1 MTKQEFE
8 ERTGL
13 RTDAEEYAKI
23 EKMYMAAG
31 EMDKDEFCRCWRQT
45 GKNPLTRVLA
55 RQAEILRGK
64 LEERNNELED
74 AQEKKMELAK
84 FLLGKA
90 QAYNHDTDFRR
101 EAVRLIGE
109 WGVVR
114 LKLLEGY
121 ELWDEE
127 REFLLAVMQGEIG

>member
-13 RTDAEEYAKI
+13 KTDAEEYAEI

-31 EMDKDEFCRCWRQT
+31 DMDKDEFCRCWRQT
-45 GKNPLTRVLA
+45 GKNPLTRILA
-55 RQAEILRGK
+55 RQAEILKGQLK
-64 LEERNNELED
+64 ERDKELED
-74 AQEKKMELAK
+74 VEEKKMDLAK

-101 EAVRLIGE
+101 EAVRFIGE
-109 WGVVR
+109 YDVVK
-114 LKLLEGY
+114 LKLQEGY
-121 ELWDEE
+121 ELWNED
-127 REFLLAVMQGEIG
+127 REFLLSALQGER

>member
-13 RTDAEEYAKI
+13 KTDAEEYAEI

-31 EMDKDEFCRCWRQT
+31 DMDKDEFCRCWRQT
-45 GKNPLTRVLA
+45 GKNPLTRILA
-55 RQAEILRGK
+55 RQAEILRGQ

-74 AQEKKMELAK
+74 VQEQKIELAK

-109 WGVVR
+109 YGVVK

-121 ELWDEE
+121 GLWDED
-127 REFLLAVMQGEIG
+127 REFLLSALQGER

>member
-13 RTDAEEYAKI
+13 KTDAEEYAEI
-23 EKMYMAAG
+23 EKMSMAAG
-31 EMDKDEFCRCWRQT
+31 DMDKDEFCRRWRQT

-55 RQAEILRGK
+55 RQAEILRGQ

-74 AQEKKMELAK
+74 VQEQKIELAK

-101 EAVRLIGE
+101 EAVRLIGKY
-109 WGVVR
+109 GVVK

-121 ELWDEE
+121 ELWDED
-127 REFLLAVMQGEIG
+127 REFLLSALQGER

>member
-13 RTDAEEYAKI
+13 RTDAEEYAEI

-45 GKNPLTRVLA
+45 GKNPLTRILS
-55 RQAEILRGK
+55 RQAEILKGQLK
-64 LEERNNELED
+64 ERDKELED
-74 AQEKKMELAK
+74 VEEKKMDLVK

-109 WGVVR
+109 LDVVT
-114 LKLLEGY
+114 LKLREGY
-121 ELWDEE
+121 ELCPED
-127 REFLLAVMQGEIG
+127 REFLLSAL